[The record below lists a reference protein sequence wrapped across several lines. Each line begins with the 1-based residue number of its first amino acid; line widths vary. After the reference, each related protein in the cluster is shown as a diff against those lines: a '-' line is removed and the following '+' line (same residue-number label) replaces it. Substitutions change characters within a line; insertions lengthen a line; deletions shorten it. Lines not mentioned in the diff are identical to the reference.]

1 MIGILKEKSMHQ
13 YLKLF
18 FEPDVKKH
26 EIKIGP
32 YYADILNDKEIIE
45 VQTQGLNK
53 LRDKITFYTQNYDV
67 RVVYPISHIKHI
79 NLINENGE
87 VKRRKSPKIG
97 NIYDVI
103 PELYR
108 LKPVLNNDRIRLTLV
123 LVDVEEQRS
132 PNMYSRK
139 RYSKIEN
146 YPSEIY
152 QIFNIDSV
160 EQYSIFLEG
169 LSEEFTSN
177 DLSELKKISKQ
188 KSSLLLGILC
198 KIDCIRKIGKKG
210 NSIIYKRNRC
220 E

>member
-123 LVDVEEQRS
+123 I
-132 PNMYSRK
+132 SR
-139 RYSKIEN
+139 
-146 YPSEIY
+146 
-152 QIFNIDSV
+152 
-160 EQYSIFLEG
+160 
-169 LSEEFTSN
+169 
-177 DLSELKKISKQ
+177 
-188 KSSLLLGILC
+188 C
-198 KIDCIRKIGKKG
+198 
-210 NSIIYKRNRC
+210 
-220 E
+220 